1 MNGGGRINREYGL
14 GRRRTDLFIEW
25 PLDAQQGY
33 HGPIQR
39 VVIELKILR
48 KSLAATL
55 KEGLVQTAD
64 YAQRCN
70 ADEAHLMIFD
80 RRENVDWDTKI
91 WRREEKYD
99 SRIILVWGA

>member
-1 MNGGGRINREYGL
+1 MNGDGRINREDGL

-33 HGPIQR
+33 LGPIQR
-39 VVIELKILR
+39 VVIELKILH
-48 KSLAATL
+48 KSLAITIQ
-55 KEGLVQTAD
+55 EGLEQTAD

-80 RRENVDWDTKI
+80 RRKEVDWDAKI
-91 WRREEKYD
+91 WRCEKNHEN
-99 SRIILVWGA
+99 RLIQVWGA